1 MIHTCT
7 LWPHRIISII
17 NEQHTFLEKISFPAA
32 SEFDNNLVLT
42 FWRSSIYRSRY
53 TYSRNY
59 ILRHVHGTGFVFFF
73 FIWLGVLLIG
83 AVINHGK
90 LVLRTLHFYH
100 ASRNHSYSLLSR
112 ISASVEMFSHSLRI
126 CIGGREKKRNK
137 IGERIR
143 KGNDYDN
150 VRWSNPEYHLCTKSF
165 TKFLEFLYV
174 TGFTYGRHSRYNLH
188 GSTERLSQTVRL
200 RSIKHVRWILN
211 ISLIVRYEFELQN
224 FALLFTYALICK

>member
-7 LWPHRIISII
+7 LWPHRIISIV
-17 NEQHTFLEKISFPAA
+17 NEQHTFPEKISFPAA

-59 ILRHVHGTGFVFFF
+59 ILRHVHGTEFVFFF

-90 LVLRTLHFYH
+90 LVLQTLHFYH

-126 CIGGREKKRNK
+126 CIGNREKKRNK

-143 KGNDYDN
+143 KGNDYDK
-150 VRWSNPEYHLCTKSF
+150 VRWSNPEYNVPSTYQ
-165 TKFLEFLYV
+165 KFYQV
-174 TGFTYGRHSRYNLH
+174 SGIS
-188 GSTERLSQTVRL
+188 L
-200 RSIKHVRWILN
+200 RDRFHVRSTFKVQPAWFNWTSIASCTSSFN
-211 ISLIVRYEFELQN
+211 KTCQVNS
-224 FALLFTYALICK
+224 